1 MNERWNRKGQ
11 VTIFIIVAM
20 VIVAVGV
27 MIFIFYPQI
36 QTTLGA
42 GQQNPQSFIQTC
54 IETEITDAVNK
65 LSLRGGSINPGSYL
79 LYQDNKV
86 QYLCY
91 TNEYYKPCTVQE
103 PALIAH
109 IETEIE
115 ADIDEK
121 VEACFNSMKSSYE
134 KQGYSV
140 DMREGAKMIQLLPKR
155 IAATFN
161 YSMTLTK
168 GTDVQK
174 YDSFSVIMNNNLYE
188 LSAIA
193 NNIVEWETAYGDAE
207 VSTYM
212 TLYHDLKV
220 EKNLIESGEKVYVL
234 TDRNTGNKFQF
245 ATRGQVWPA
254 GYLK

>member
-11 VTIFIIVAM
+11 VTIFIIIAI

-27 MIFIFYPQI
+27 SVYIFYPQI
-36 QTTLGA
+36 QTTIGA
-42 GQQNPQSFIQTC
+42 GEQNPQSFIQTC
-54 IETEITDAVNK
+54 IEKEIIDAVKK
-65 LSLRGGSINPGSYL
+65 LSLQGGSMNPGNYL

-91 TNEYYKPCTVQE
+91 TNEYYRPCIVQE
-103 PALIAH
+103 PALTSG
-109 IETEIE
+109 IETELE
-115 ADIDEK
+115 NAVNEQ
-121 VEACFNSMKSSYE
+121 VEECFNSMKNSYQG
-134 KQGYSV
+134 QGYTV
-140 DMREGAKMIQLLPKR
+140 DLRKGEKIIQLLPKR
-155 IAATFN
+155 IVATFN
-161 YSMTLTK
+161 YSMDLTK

-174 YDSFSVIMNNNLYE
+174 YDSFVVMMDNNLYE

-193 NNIVEWETAYGDAE
+193 NNIVEWETAYGDSE
-207 VSTYM
+207 ISTYM

-220 EKNLIESGEKVYVL
+220 EKNLIESGTKVYVL

>member
-1 MNERWNRKGQ
+1 MKRWNKKGQ

-20 VIVAVGV
+20 VIVAIGV
-27 MIFIFYPQI
+27 AVYVFYPQI
-36 QTTLGA
+36 QTTLG
-42 GQQNPQSFIQTC
+42 GGEKNPQAYIQSC
-54 IETEITDAVNK
+54 IEKEITDAVNTI
-65 LSLRGGSINPGSYL
+65 SLQGGSISPGSYL
-79 LYQDNKV
+79 LYKDTKV

-91 TNEYYKPCTVQE
+91 TNEYYIPCTVQE
-103 PALIAH
+103 PALTSH
-109 IETEIE
+109 IQTEIKNY
-115 ADIDEK
+115 IDDK
-121 VEACFNSMKSSYE
+121 VDACFNSLQRNYE
-134 KQGYSV
+134 SQGYEV
-140 DMREGAKMIQLLPKR
+140 AMKKGIKIVEILPKR

-161 YSMTLTK
+161 YSVSMNK
-168 GTDVQK
+168 GNDVQK
-174 YDSFSVIMNNNLYE
+174 YDSFVVVMNNNLYE
-188 LSAIA
+188 LTAIA

-220 EKNLIESGEKVYVL
+220 EKNLIESGEKVYIV